1 MNWTTLS
8 SHARA
13 QIMFYIAENL
23 SQRRDYFISLLSS
36 TSLCQNPSQEFDTT
50 LERLFTFASWAD
62 KFDGVVHQ
70 APIRANTIALNEP
83 VGVMGIICPDLAPLA
98 SFITLIAAALC
109 QGNRLIVIP
118 SENFPLPAVDM
129 YQIFDT
135 SDVPSAAI
143 NIVTGKHE
151 ELIKTLSEHN
161 AVDGIWNFGDPKYE
175 SDIDIASIS
184 NLKQIWSI
192 NGNNIN
198 WINYHASFNKLLLRK
213 SSQVKNIWIPY
224 GE

>member
-1 MNWTTLS
+1 
-8 SHARA
+8 
-13 QIMFYIAENL
+13 
-23 SQRRDYFISLLSS
+23 
-36 TSLCQNPSQEFDTT
+36 
-50 LERLFTFASWAD
+50 
-62 KFDGVVHQ
+62 
-70 APIRANTIALNEP
+70 
-83 VGVMGIICPDLAPLA
+83 MGIICPDLAPFA

-161 AVDGIWNFGDPKYE
+161 AVDGIWNFGDPTYE

-184 NLKQIWSI
+184 NQQLGRCGCSGEAICCHISKTSALGTSGTRTWS
-192 NGNNIN
+192 GPARCSSRT
-198 WINYHASFNKLLLRK
+198 ASSCR
-213 SSQVKNIWIPY
+213 S
-224 GE
+224 